1 MISRGSI
8 ALFGEIKY
16 VIERYFFN
24 IIKVKYLRKIDDD
37 VFVGLSFGNLIIV
50 KTKIDLRK
58 NNLQIA
64 LYFL

>member
-1 MISRGSI
+1 M
-8 ALFGEIKY
+8 EKIKY
-16 VIERYFFN
+16 VIERYVFN
-24 IIKVKYLRKIDDD
+24 KKKVKYLRKIDDD

-58 NNLQIA
+58 NNQKIA

>member
-8 ALFGEIKY
+8 ALFGDMKHVIK
-16 VIERYFFN
+16 RYFFN
-24 IIKVKYLRKIDDD
+24 IIKVKYLRKIDDN

-58 NNLQIA
+58 NNQKIA
-64 LYFL
+64 FYFL

>member
-24 IIKVKYLRKIDDD
+24 KKKVKYLRKIDDD

-58 NNLQIA
+58 NNQKIA

>member
-1 MISRGSI
+1 MLLKDI
-8 ALFGEIKY
+8 
-16 VIERYFFN
+16 FFN

-58 NNLQIA
+58 NNLKIA

>member
-8 ALFGEIKY
+8 ALFGDMQH
-16 VIERYFFN
+16 VIDRYFFN
-24 IIKVKYLRKIDDD
+24 IIKVKYLRKIDDN

-58 NNLQIA
+58 NNQKIA
-64 LYFL
+64 FYFL

>member
-58 NNLQIA
+58 NNQKIA

>member
-50 KTKIDLRK
+50 KRKIDLRK
-58 NNLQIA
+58 NNLKIA
-64 LYFL
+64 LHFL

>member
-58 NNLQIA
+58 NNLKIA

>member
-1 MISRGSI
+1 MLLKDIF
-8 ALFGEIKY
+8 LIKK
-16 VIERYFFN
+16 
-24 IIKVKYLRKIDDD
+24 KVKYLRKIDDD

-58 NNLQIA
+58 NNQKIA

>member
-50 KTKIDLRK
+50 KIKIDLRK
-58 NNLQIA
+58 
-64 LYFL
+64 

>member
-50 KTKIDLRK
+50 KRKIDLRK
-58 NNLQIA
+58 NNLKIA